1 MTAVDLIIITFATG
15 AFTAGPAV
23 LLAFVFARLLAK

>member
-1 MTAVDLIIITFATG
+1 MTAVDLVALTFAVG
-15 AFTAGPAV
+15 VLGAGPAV